1 MSGWYSAAIQ
11 FFQRLWSGYNADRTW
26 ALLLAG
32 AAAFTAV
39 ALVALSRT
47 KWGRAKPL
55 VKCVVISVVAHVWL
69 LMYAYGTK
77 LSGPGN
83 PNGSL
88 DTPERLFM
96 LVEDSMGQAEEL
108 AEPSSLERDDSLA
121 PPLSEQLE
129 ALEPMATAPDL
140 EASLP
145 QVPLDTAPLA
155 DFAGIADDLMQSLP
169 TMMPKTNV
177 PLEPD
182 VPVAAIAVASSA
194 LPAIDQLV
202 PSKRIFDD
210 REVPQE
216 YLLRNNP
223 NRLLYAQPFGASQA
237 SEEAVA
243 RGLRWLAGSQLPD
256 GSWSAQ
262 ATGAGRENR
271 VVGSTVYQGIGR
283 NADTGLTGLALL
295 AFLSA
300 GHTHAQ
306 GEYSNIVRKGLEYLV
321 AQQLPSGDLS
331 GRKQQSNQAADVF
344 ARMYCHGIAAFA
356 LSECYA
362 MTGDPTLLQ
371 SVTSAAGFTIK
382 CQDPIS
388 GGWRYVPQ
396 DKGDLSQFG
405 WQALALRSAHHGGLD
420 IPTNTWTHMDRFL
433 DSVAGGTHGGLGKYR
448 PQESPT
454 TTMTAEKLACHL
466 LLEKPLSTEAEIEA
480 QRELLQHLPGI
491 GEDNVYYWYY
501 GTLAM
506 FQFQDKN
513 WQRWNDALQNRLI
526 ALQEP
531 DQSYLSGSWPP
542 DRVWGGYGG
551 RVYST
556 AMSCL
561 CLEVYYRYL
570 PLYHRSNL
578 ASQPNNSQGFQR

>member
-169 TMMPKTNV
+169 TMMPETNV

-306 GEYSNIVRKGLEYLV
+306 GEYSNTVRKGLEYLV

>member
-169 TMMPKTNV
+169 TMMPETNV

>member
-129 ALEPMATAPDL
+129 ALEPLATVPAL
-140 EASLP
+140 ETSLP
-145 QVPLDTAPLA
+145 QVPLDAAPLA
-155 DFAGIADDLMQSLP
+155 DFAGIADDSMQTPP
-169 TMMPKTNV
+169 TMMPETSV
-177 PLEPD
+177 PLELD
-182 VPVAAIAVASSA
+182 VPVAAIAVASNA

-256 GSWSAQ
+256 GSWNAQ

-306 GEYSNIVRKGLEYLV
+306 GEYSNTVRKGLEYLV

-491 GEDNVYYWYY
+491 GDDNVYYWYY

-526 ALQEP
+526 TLQEP

-542 DRVWGGYGG
+542 DRIWGGYGG

-578 ASQPNNSQGFQR
+578 ASQPNDSQGFQR